1 MHSDAIEQIARQHTA
16 EMHQAAEAGHVG
28 KGGRGPRNP
37 IRHRTGWTLIA
48 IGLRIANDSGD
59 V

>member
-1 MHSDAIEQIARQHTA
+1 MNIDAMEQIARQR
-16 EMHQAAEAGHVG
+16 AAEVRRSAESGYVCLAD
-28 KGGRGPRNP
+28 RGPRNP
-37 IRHRTGWTLIA
+37 IRHRTGWALIA

>member
-1 MHSDAIEQIARQHTA
+1 MHSDIIEQIARQRDA
-16 EMHQAAEAGHVG
+16 EVRRSAESRHIGPAD
-28 KGGRGPRNP
+28 RGPRNP
-37 IRHRTGWTLIA
+37 IRHRTGWALVA